1 MRNLCCLLLISTIPL
16 LRVQATLAQELSV
29 EDRACITSAVA
40 KLPDLSALKIE
51 RSRALP
57 QQQAQGQRNPYLYH
71 VIVEIDVTVAGQSS
85 TYIFNCVRDR
95 ELTVT
100 QPLGMR

>member
-1 MRNLCCLLLISTIPL
+1 MRASIICCLLLVSTN
-16 LRVQATLAQELSV
+16 QASLAQELSV

-40 KLPDLSALKIE
+40 KLPKVAALKIE

-57 QQQAQGQRNPYLYH
+57 QPQAQRRHDAGLYH
-71 VIVEIDVTVAGQSS
+71 VKVEIDVTVAGQSS
-85 TYIFNCVRDR
+85 TYVFNCIRSGQ
-95 ELTVT
+95 LTVI